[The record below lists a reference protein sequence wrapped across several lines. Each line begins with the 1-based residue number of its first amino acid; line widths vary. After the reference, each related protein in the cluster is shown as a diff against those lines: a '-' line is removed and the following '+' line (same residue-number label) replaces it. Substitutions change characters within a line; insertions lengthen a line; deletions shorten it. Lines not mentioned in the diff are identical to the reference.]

1 MIKDEQSRA
10 QNKTNIKLV
19 QNGLKTDVS
28 LDEIINFNFS

>member
-1 MIKDEQSRA
+1 MIKDEPSRA

-28 LDEIINFNFS
+28 LDDIITFTFS